1 MFSWRDCQQGLLVF
15 GAIGS
20 GKSYAALR
28 PIARRF
34 RKAALA
40 MACVASD
47 QGDVRERLTRQKLA
61 GGALIADG
69 KDGAIIA
76 DLEGLFDIVVK
87 PGMRVGPYEGL
98 APDQIVRALRGA
110 AGGRVDES
118 SKLWMDGDGLQVLVL
133 GQAGR
138 VGACTDGRGA

>member
-61 GGALIADG
+61 GGALIADAWNARG
-69 KDGAIIA
+69 
-76 DLEGLFDIVVK
+76 
-87 PGMRVGPYEGL
+87 
-98 APDQIVRALRGA
+98 ALR
-110 AGGRVDES
+110 
-118 SKLWMDGDGLQVLVL
+118 
-133 GQAGR
+133 R
-138 VGACTDGRGA
+138 VGARSDRPGIARCSRWASGREFQALDGRR